1 MTETQRLILSDLKT
15 EILSSINMVEYIEDE
30 YGVYMEPSSNGWY
43 QTNCLMPKHRDNN
56 PSFGVNPDIG
66 KFKCLSCGSKG
77 DLIELVRA
85 VEGLSFFEALQRL
98 AEYAGIALDQSTDAQ
113 LNRVVRQIT
122 RDVNGYLTGSPDA
135 MYPAQMS
142 EPAFMCAVAAR
153 LRRYETETHDTTWVD
168 EKYSQLDAMIEEL
181 DYNGCE
187 KFWNRLSDDIK
198 LRKRELAQG
207 A

>member
-1 MTETQRLILSDLKT
+1 MTDSKKLILADIKT
-15 EILSSINMVEYIEDE
+15 EILASINMVEYIEDE

-43 QTNCLMPKHRDNN
+43 KTNCLMPKHRDSN

-66 KFKCLSCGSKG
+66 VFNCLSCGSKG

-85 VEGLSFFEALQRL
+85 VEGLTFFEALQRL

-122 RDVNGYLTGSPDA
+122 RDVNGYLNGSPDA

-142 EPAFMCAVAAR
+142 EPAFMCAVATR
-153 LRRYETETHDTTWVD
+153 LRRYEIETQDTVWTD
-168 EKYSQLDAMIEEL
+168 IKYAQLDTMIEES

-198 LRKRELAQG
+198 ARKRELAQ
-207 A
+207 